1 MFSYLSGF
9 FLIIDDIHFASYADD
24 NTIYCAGNSID
35 DVILARPDSAQN
47 VFQWFSDNQMK
58 ETRKNDKTQLE
69 IGDSLRVLPRATPY
83 MDIGKPEAVVQR
95 CSVKKGVL
103 KNFAKIT
110 GKHLC
115 QSLFYNKVAGLTT
128 GLFHR
133 TPLVAASGKRRL
145 LLNAFFN
152 AQFNYCPCGCSTAV
166 AITRRSNTY
175 VKDISDL
182 SAMIKAVSAFIDH
195 NNI

>member
-9 FLIIDDIHFASYADD
+9 FLIIDDIHFASYAND

-115 QSLFYNKVAGLTT
+115 QSLFYNKVAGL
-128 GLFHR
+128 
-133 TPLVAASGKRRL
+133 
-145 LLNAFFN
+145 
-152 AQFNYCPCGCSTAV
+152 
-166 AITRRSNTY
+166 
-175 VKDISDL
+175 
-182 SAMIKAVSAFIDH
+182 
-195 NNI
+195 NNRPFS

>member
-9 FLIIDDIHFASYADD
+9 FLIIDDIHFVSYADD

-69 IGDSLRVLPRATPY
+69 IGDSLRVLPRATPF

-103 KNFAKIT
+103 
-110 GKHLC
+110 
-115 QSLFYNKVAGLTT
+115 
-128 GLFHR
+128 
-133 TPLVAASGKRRL
+133 
-145 LLNAFFN
+145 
-152 AQFNYCPCGCSTAV
+152 
-166 AITRRSNTY
+166 
-175 VKDISDL
+175 
-182 SAMIKAVSAFIDH
+182 
-195 NNI
+195 

>member
-95 CSVKKGVL
+95 CSVKKVVL

-115 QSLFYNKVAGLTT
+115 QSLFYNKVAGL
-128 GLFHR
+128 
-133 TPLVAASGKRRL
+133 
-145 LLNAFFN
+145 
-152 AQFNYCPCGCSTAV
+152 
-166 AITRRSNTY
+166 
-175 VKDISDL
+175 
-182 SAMIKAVSAFIDH
+182 
-195 NNI
+195 NNRPFS

>member
-9 FLIIDDIHFASYADD
+9 FLIIDDIHFSSYADD

-115 QSLFYNKVAGLTT
+115 QSLFYNKVAGL
-128 GLFHR
+128 
-133 TPLVAASGKRRL
+133 
-145 LLNAFFN
+145 
-152 AQFNYCPCGCSTAV
+152 
-166 AITRRSNTY
+166 
-175 VKDISDL
+175 
-182 SAMIKAVSAFIDH
+182 
-195 NNI
+195 NNRPFS

>member
-95 CSVKKGVL
+95 CSVKKVFL
-103 KNFAKIT
+103 KISQKSQENTCARVSFIIKLQ
-110 GKHLC
+110 G
-115 QSLFYNKVAGLTT
+115 STT

>member
-115 QSLFYNKVAGLTT
+115 QSLFYNKVAGL
-128 GLFHR
+128 
-133 TPLVAASGKRRL
+133 
-145 LLNAFFN
+145 
-152 AQFNYCPCGCSTAV
+152 
-166 AITRRSNTY
+166 
-175 VKDISDL
+175 
-182 SAMIKAVSAFIDH
+182 
-195 NNI
+195 NNRPFS